1 MEVSAKLRF
10 LRMSPR
16 KVRLVVDLV
25 RGLDATKAEHQLQF
39 MNKRAARPVLKL
51 LQSAIANAE
60 NNDKLKKENLLITKI
75 TVDQGPTLKRWRPR
89 AFGRAGM
96 ILKRSS
102 HITITLGEKEVIE
115 KPAAKG
121 RKAAD
126 KKETKIAP
134 KEKQPVVPIEDIKH
148 EAKGKEESK
157 PHSGEP
163 KQETRKGFQ
172 GLKDKF
178 TRRLGER

>member
-1 MEVSAKLRF
+1 
-10 LRMSPR
+10 MSPR
-16 KVRLVVDLV
+16 KIRLVVDLI
-25 RGLDATKAEHQLQF
+25 RGSDATKAEHQLQF

-60 NNDKLKKENLLITKI
+60 NNDKLKKENLFIKTI

-89 AFGRAGM
+89 AFGRAAT
-96 ILKRSS
+96 ILKKSS
-102 HITITLGEKEVIE
+102 HITIILGEKEVIK
-115 KPAAKG
+115 KPVAKG
-121 RKAAD
+121 KKKAD
-126 KKETKIAP
+126 KKDMMPAS
-134 KEKQPVVPIEDIKH
+134 KEKQPIVPIEDIKH

-157 PHSGEP
+157 PHSGEQ

-172 GLKDKF
+172 GIKDKF

>member
-16 KVRLVVDLV
+16 KVRLVVDVV
-25 RGLDATKAEHQLQF
+25 RDMDATKAEHQLQF
-39 MNKRAARPVLKL
+39 MNKHAARPVLKL

-60 NNDKLKKENLLITKI
+60 NNNKLKKENLFIKKI

-89 AFGRAGM
+89 AFGRAGS

-102 HITITLGEKEVIE
+102 HITIILCEKAVAE
-115 KPAAKG
+115 KPMAKG
-121 RKAAD
+121 
-126 KKETKIAP
+126 KKEISKKEIKSAP
-134 KEKQPVVPIEDIKH
+134 KEKQPVVPIGDIKH

-172 GLKDKF
+172 GIKDKF

>member
-1 MEVSAKLRF
+1 M
-10 LRMSPR
+10 
-16 KVRLVVDLV
+16 
-25 RGLDATKAEHQLQF
+25 
-39 MNKRAARPVLKL
+39 
-51 LQSAIANAE
+51 
-60 NNDKLKKENLLITKI
+60 
-75 TVDQGPTLKRWRPR
+75 KRWRPR
-89 AFGRAGM
+89 AFGRAAT

-102 HITITLGEKEVIE
+102 HITIILGEKEVIE

-121 RKAAD
+121 KKEAD
-126 KKETKIAP
+126 KKVTKKAAP

>member
-1 MEVSAKLRF
+1 
-10 LRMSPR
+10 MSPT

-25 RGLDATKAEHQLQF
+25 RGLDVTKAEHQLQF
-39 MNKRAARPVLKL
+39 LNKTAARPVLKL

-60 NNDKLKKENLLITKI
+60 NNDKLKKENLLIKKI
-75 TVDQGPTLKRWRPR
+75 AVDQGPTLKRWRPR

-102 HITITLGEKEVIE
+102 HITIILSEKKVIE
-115 KPAAKG
+115 KPAAKSK
-121 RKAAD
+121 KAVD
-126 KKETKIAP
+126 KKGTKTAP